1 MLTWLKRWW
10 GGERVEKA
18 ARSSTLTSFLHPGAN
33 GTAYPSIDGNEAV
46 RHNRGWVYGAV
57 RVVAQRIAAQP
68 VRVGRL
74 AGRSPVKGAKAAAD
88 SPPWVR
94 AGTVTELDEHPLIDS
109 LADPNPYLTTW
120 GLVYLAVA
128 SLELAGAAFWWID
141 EQPDGPT
148 RVWYIPPG
156 WVTEDPDSPEA
167 LTRWLIRPAGLGEEF
182 RLDHRELIRFALPDP
197 GNPLAVLGPLQ
208 AAGAAALTD
217 ESIQVAQLQAFKNGI
232 MPGLLVRAGK
242 TPELNGIG
250 GDKPALTKE
259 QRDSLRLALKRVNG
273 GPPGA
278 GEPLILDAIIEGVEK
293 LSLTPAEMDFQDS
306 GAVTKERI
314 LELFGVNAIVMGHI
328 EGANRA
334 TATVADEHVCY
345 STCGP
350 LCVLIGQTA
359 TKWFREHYSDPE
371 LVVWID
377 PPRPRDPDGRRAD
390 LDQLCRGG
398 AIKKNERRA
407 EHGLPPLT
415 PGEGGDDLV
424 QVTGAGTTTAPKP
437 DPGDGG
443 KWWDVLTPE
452 EQQTVFLRT
461 RGTVNG
467 KAVK

>member
-1 MLTWLKRWW
+1 MIGWLKRVF
-10 GGERVEKA
+10 GGERGEKA
-18 ARSSTLTSFLHPGAN
+18 ARSQTLTSFLHPGAN

-74 AGRSPVKGAKAAAD
+74 SGRGPVKGAKAASD

-94 AGTVTELDEHPLIDS
+94 AGSVTELDEHPLIDS

-128 SLELAGAAFWWID
+128 ALELAGVAYWWID
-141 EQPDGPT
+141 EQDDGTT
-148 RVWYIPPG
+148 RIWYLPPG
-156 WVTEDPDSPEA
+156 WVSEDPDSPEA
-167 LTRWLIRPAGLGEEF
+167 LTRWIVRPAGLGEEF
-182 RLDHRELIRFALPDP
+182 RLDHHEVIRFALPDP
-197 GNPLAVLGPLQ
+197 GNPLSVMGPLQ

-217 ESIQVAQLQAFKNGI
+217 EAIQVSQLQAFRNGI
-232 MPGLLVRAGK
+232 MPGLLVRVGK
-242 TPELNGIG
+242 TPEFAGIG

-273 GPPGA
+273 GPLGA

-293 LSLTPAEMDFQDS
+293 LSLTPAEMDFRDS

-314 LELFGVNAIVMGHI
+314 LELFGVNSIVMGHV

-359 TKWFREHYSDPE
+359 TKWFRVHFSDAD
-371 LVVWID
+371 LLVWID

-390 LDQLCRGG
+390 LDQLARAG
-398 AIKKNERRA
+398 AITKDELRA
-407 EHGLPPLT
+407 EHGLPPLPT
-415 PGEGGDDLV
+415 GGDTLV
-424 QVTGAGTTTAPKP
+424 QVTGSSATTTAPKP
-437 DPGDGG
+437 DPGDSG
-443 KWWDVLTPE
+443 KWWEAMTPE
-452 EQQTVFLRT
+452 ERVSVFLRT
-461 RGTVNG
+461 RQGANG
-467 KAVK
+467 KATK